1 MELSHTPEEQVA
13 RQRKARYLANVWLV
27 VALAP
32 GLLIFSF
39 PKLFG
44 RELFPN
50 LGGSAKPWIACTL
63 IAWALAIGAG
73 PYRIAWKK
81 VALVDSSVTPNTSL
95 ERTRD
100 R

>member
-1 MELSHTPEEQVA
+1 VEDSPTLEVLAA
-13 RQRKARYLANVWLV
+13 RRHKVYLANVWLV

-32 GLLIFSF
+32 GLLVSSF

-50 LGGSAKPWIACTL
+50 LSGAAKPWVACAL

-73 PYRIAWKK
+73 PYRLAWKK
-81 VALVDSSVTPNTSL
+81 VARTDPPVTPNTSL
-95 ERTRD
+95 ERARE